1 TTKDSLVANAASL
14 TLNAA
19 ALTATNSLTFDAS
32 AETNGSFVLT
42 GGAGD
47 DIITMGLT
55 LNAQNQL
62 DGGAGSDTLTF
73 TDNGQG
79 TDELDN
85 VLNFEAITL
94 GDATTNLVTKDS
106 LIDDGAS
113 LSIDARAITTT
124 NSLTFNAA
132 QETNGSIILNAGLGA
147 NDVTLG
153 GHNDNIYFDDTL
165 TSLDRVV
172 GGAGDDTLY
181 FTDNGLGTDELN
193 NVTQIENIV
202 FGNAATSIVTVD
214 ALVGTGLALDLDAS
228 ALDAGNSFTLRASQE
243 SDGSISLTAGVGAV
257 DLVMGQSDDTIV
269 MGTYLDASDVIDGG
283 SGNDTL
289 NFTGDWTST
298 DRLDNVTNV
307 ENIVLGDNETKLV
320 LTDNLVGLGQT
331 VKITAEAVSA
341 TNYVNIIAEA
351 ETGSL
356 HLIGGAGGDQF
367 FMGEYLDASDII
379 DGGSG
384 TDNLFFTDGNGAT
397 NELDNVT
404 GIENI
409 SLGDATTNLIVTNNF
424 VSQGTAI
431 ALVATNLSA
440 SSSLTFDAS
449 AELDGYITVMAG
461 QGVDDIT
468 LGQLNDTIYMDDN
481 LTSADQIDGAAGE
494 DTLHF
499 TYTGVNTNLLDQV
512 TNFEA
517 IVLGDAA
524 TNLVLTNN
532 LVSNGGTTTING
544 SSLSSSNNL
553 VIDASS
559 ETDGT
564 VNVTGGAGD
573 DIITMGSTLDDQ
585 NQLDG
590 GDGAD
595 ILVFSD
601 ADVNTKN
608 DLDQV
613 TNIETIK
620 LGNVAT
626 DVVTLDSLIAANVTL
641 KILGDVA
648 LTQDIKIDASAET
661 DGHID
666 LFTGSGD
673 DRFTAGQGKDII
685 RTQGGDDIVYMGQ
698 NLTKDDIVDGG
709 TNTATGDILHFTDNN
724 GASNDLD
731 QVTNFEKIVLGDAT
745 SSVTTLDQLITQG
758 ETLIV
763 DASSISAGNSLTF
776 NATAET
782 NGHIDITGGAGAD
795 IIKTGS
801 GNDLIDGFGGA
812 DQITTGTGSDVIT
825 VTLTGQDNTIND
837 AVRIKDFEDGVDKID
852 IVGTDASNVL
862 ITSGQGSFTGTTV
875 LSFNNGQFEE
885 ILAIIEGIDDSLIT
899 NNGVGA
905 DII

>member
-1 TTKDSLVANAASL
+1 MAATGSFSINAQALSTGNHLVLDATAETDILSITSGGGNDQIAMGNNLTSEDLIDGGTGNDTLTFTDSNNAADDLDQVTNIETIILEDAATTITVVDSTVAADARLHINATALTAGQVLTLDLSAETNGNYKISSGADDDVITAGAGDDEFILADGNDQLAMGQNLTKDDIIDGGTGSDTLTFTDSNNAADDLDQVTNIETIILEDAATNITTKDSLVANAASL

-19 ALTATNSLTFDAS
+19 ALTATNNLIFDAS

-42 GGAGD
+42 GGAGND
-47 DIITMGLT
+47 QVTMGQGTDQVSLGNGDDQLHFNAFLT
-55 LNAQNQL
+55 AADLV
-62 DGGAGSDTLTF
+62 DGGAGADTLTF

-106 LIDDGAS
+106 LINDGAS
-113 LSIDARAITTT
+113 LSIDARTITTT

-132 QETNGSIILNAGLGA
+132 QETNGSIILTAGLGT

-153 GHNDNIYFDDTL
+153 GHNDSIYFDDTL
-165 TSLDRVV
+165 TSSDLVV
-172 GGAGDDTLY
+172 GGTGNDTLY
-181 FTDNGLGTDELN
+181 FMDNGLGTDELN

-243 SDGSISLTAGVGAV
+243 SDGSINLTAGVGAV
-257 DLVMGQSDDTIV
+257 DLVMGQSDDTIL
-269 MGTYLDASDVIDGG
+269 MGTYLDVSDVIDGG

-289 NFTGDWTST
+289 SFTGDWTST

-409 SLGDATTNLIVTNNF
+409 SLVMPQQNLIVTNNF

-544 SSLSSSNNL
+544 SSLSSS
-553 VIDASS
+553 
-559 ETDGT
+559 
-564 VNVTGGAGD
+564 
-573 DIITMGSTLDDQ
+573 
-585 NQLDG
+585 
-590 GDGAD
+590 
-595 ILVFSD
+595 
-601 ADVNTKN
+601 
-608 DLDQV
+608 
-613 TNIETIK
+613 
-620 LGNVAT
+620 
-626 DVVTLDSLIAANVTL
+626 
-641 KILGDVA
+641 
-648 LTQDIKIDASAET
+648 
-661 DGHID
+661 
-666 LFTGSGD
+666 
-673 DRFTAGQGKDII
+673 
-685 RTQGGDDIVYMGQ
+685 
-698 NLTKDDIVDGG
+698 
-709 TNTATGDILHFTDNN
+709 
-724 GASNDLD
+724 
-731 QVTNFEKIVLGDAT
+731 
-745 SSVTTLDQLITQG
+745 
-758 ETLIV
+758 
-763 DASSISAGNSLTF
+763 
-776 NATAET
+776 
-782 NGHIDITGGAGAD
+782 
-795 IIKTGS
+795 
-801 GNDLIDGFGGA
+801 
-812 DQITTGTGSDVIT
+812 
-825 VTLTGQDNTIND
+825 
-837 AVRIKDFEDGVDKID
+837 
-852 IVGTDASNVL
+852 
-862 ITSGQGSFTGTTV
+862 
-875 LSFNNGQFEE
+875 
-885 ILAIIEGIDDSLIT
+885 
-899 NNGVGA
+899 
-905 DII
+905 